1 MSVAYA
7 RHFRITGQTC
17 SLLMLE
23 TDADYKRFNI
33 KPEDDS
39 LLVQTSLA
47 GAIIDKK
54 ISEAMTVLTNPKEGF
69 TRWLA
74 RLERM
79 PGMEFRVSPALR
91 VALDNLPPEAF
102 EVPHARLR
110 AKHRTWEGMSDDLKE
125 KLSLGKVDYDLLQ
138 KEAQRRM
145 SKYGEADAMVALSSL
160 IENSPGD
167 LVLARD
173 VAYSAIEWGLND
185 QAYHLLHRVAM
196 ARPYEPQMYL
206 AMAQSLAQAGKN
218 DLALLYYEVV
228 SSGKWN
234 NRFRDFSHIVAVDY
248 LHFLRQIDRGE
259 RKLALKQYAKARLD
273 RVKDTVKLEKAD
285 LLVTVMWNTDGTDV
299 DLHVKEPTGEVCFYQ
314 NRRTRIGGQITQD
327 CTQGFGPELYTLPN
341 ARHGKYEIQVKYFAR
356 DTNRASGRTRVLAT
370 IYEGWGTKQERVI
383 RKAVTLTTGK
393 QMHAIATVGI
403 EK

>member
-1 MSVAYA
+1 VAYA

-23 TDADYKRFNI
+23 TDADYQRFNI
-33 KPEDDS
+33 KPEDDLFVVKS
-39 LLVQTSLA
+39 SPA
-47 GAIIDKK
+47 GATIDKK
-54 ISEAMTVLTNPKEGF
+54 ISEAMTVLTDPKEGF
-69 TRWLA
+69 TRWLS

-79 PGMEFRVSPALR
+79 PGLEFRVSPALR

-102 EVPHARLR
+102 EVPHSRLR
-110 AKHRTWEGMSDDLKE
+110 AKHRTWDGMSDELKE
-125 KLSLGKVDYDLLQ
+125 KLSLGKVDYDMLQ

-145 SKYGEADAMVALSSL
+145 SKYGEADALVALSSL
-160 IENSPGD
+160 IENSPGN
-167 LVLARD
+167 LVLIRD

-218 DLALLYYEVV
+218 DLALLYYEVA

-234 NRFRDFSHIVAVDY
+234 NRFRDFERIVAVDY
-248 LHFLRQIDRGE
+248 LHFLRQVDSGK
-259 RKLALKQYAKARLD
+259 RKLALKQYAEARLD
-273 RVKDTVKLEKAD
+273 RLKDTVKLEKAD

-299 DLHVKEPTGEVCFYQ
+299 DLHIKEPTGEVCFYQ

-327 CTQGFGPELYTLPN
+327 CTQGFGPELYILPN

-356 DTNRASGRTRVLAT
+356 DTSRASGRTRVLAT

-383 RKAVTLTTGK
+383 RKAVTLTAGK
-393 QMHAIATVGI
+393 EMHAIATVGI